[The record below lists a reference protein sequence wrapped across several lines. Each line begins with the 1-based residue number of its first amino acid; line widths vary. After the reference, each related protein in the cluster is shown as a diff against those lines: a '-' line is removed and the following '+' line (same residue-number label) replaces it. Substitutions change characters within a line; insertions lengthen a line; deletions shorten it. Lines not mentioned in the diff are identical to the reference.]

1 MNWIRKRN
9 RGRLAAWLI
18 LPALAGSLALP
29 TARAADDT
37 PNMRLHGALVVE
49 PCVIP
54 PGEETIQL
62 DFGAVEAKFLYL
74 HTRTVGQ
81 AFNIHLTDCDPTIA
95 KTVQVTFT
103 GTESAALPGLLA
115 LDTASTATG
124 IAIGLET
131 PAAKSVPLNTATDKA
146 ELHKGDNEIALQAYV
161 QGEPTAI
168 TDQGITEGA
177 FSAVA
182 TFALTYE

>member
-1 MNWIRKRN
+1 M
-9 RGRLAAWLI
+9 

-29 TARAADDT
+29 NARADT
-37 PNMRLHGALVVE
+37 PNMRLHGALVAE

-54 PGEETIQL
+54 PGEDSIPL
-62 DFGAVEAKFLYL
+62 DFGAVETKYLYL
-74 HTRTVGQ
+74 HERTAGQ
-81 AFNIHLTDCDPTIA
+81 GFSIHLADCDTSIA
-95 KTVQVTFT
+95 KTVQVAFT
-103 GTESAALPGLLA
+103 GTESGALPGLLA
-115 LDTASTATG
+115 PAAGSTAAG

-131 PAAKSVPLNTATDKA
+131 PAAKPVPLNTATDKA
-146 ELHKGDNEIALQAYV
+146 ELQSGDNVIALQAYV

-168 TDQGITEGA
+168 TGKSITEGA